1 MTPIL
6 VLLLLFTFIVELL
19 FYQYALSIRWKKGL
33 KTFSRNK
40 NFIMN
45 LDCSAKTRVEKVNC
59 RVAAPSRVT
68 MLMLKGDKVYVPV
81 PARVPIYG
89 AAHHC
94 AEKTRK

>member
-45 LDCSAKTRVEKVNC
+45 LSLSNYQLGANH
-59 RVAAPSRVT
+59 
-68 MLMLKGDKVYVPV
+68 
-81 PARVPIYG
+81 IYDNN
-89 AAHHC
+89 
-94 AEKTRK
+94 